1 MSPIT
6 SKTPSTALGKV
17 MFDIGAKSS
26 VRKDGVEVQWAN
38 IASAWLPI
46 QTYGDTSTVEL
57 DA

>member
-26 VRKDGVEVQWAN
+26 VRKDGVALYYWIV
-38 IASAWLPI
+38 L
-46 QTYGDTSTVEL
+46 
-57 DA
+57 